1 MRLLSL
7 VSLVWYMFITIC
19 IAAHTYLYT
28 QTYLYLSF
36 TWIREGMFLMLLQS
50 AAFRQF
56 LIRGNV
62 LMQLQVLYIVLL
74 WTLGTLT
81 PNLNMTWTL
90 WNWEILHHVTKV
102 PSSLLGKGGTLNH
115 WCGWFPKAIFPS
127 FHPSCVLSLRD
138 RRVAWELGAGLL
150 ARWLFFPV
158 ISSNFRLLEIKMR
171 LQIQTQEAGIRESAF
186 HTVKCSSEWHWE
198 GFLRDKEGSERHKRY
213 KRQAEEI
220 WRSAELTWGSPRQP
234 KQPWL
239 HLRKC
244 QDIPAHIPQGQGIRV
259 S

>member
-7 VSLVWYMFITIC
+7 VSLVWYMFITIS
-19 IAAHTYLYT
+19 IAAHTYLYR
-28 QTYLYLSF
+28 QTYLYLLF
-36 TWIREGMFLMLLQS
+36 MWIREGMFLMLLQS

-62 LMQLQVLYIVLL
+62 LMQLQVLYFVLL

-115 WCGWFPKAIFPS
+115 WCGWFPKAILPS
-127 FHPSCVLSLRD
+127 FRPSWVLSLRD

-186 HTVKCSSEWHWE
+186 HTVKRSSEWHWE

-213 KRQAEEI
+213 KRPSRGDLALS
-220 WRSAELTWGSPRQP
+220 RTELGKPSPAQ
-234 KQPWL
+234 QPWL